1 VSENY
6 QRLGNFVLLEKLNA
20 GGMAEVYLGKS
31 IGANGVNK
39 FFAIKRILPQYADT
53 REFIDMFKEEAKI
66 AVNLDH
72 GNVVSIIEFKADK
85 NQLYLVMDYVQG
97 QNLRQLLQQK
107 KKKNLELNLPFIAYI
122 IKEVASGLEHAHKCV
137 DKSSGKSLNIIHRDM
152 SPQNIMISY
161 EGEVKIV
168 DFGIA
173 KAETAGDS
181 TKVGTLKGKFS
192 YMSPEQAEG
201 QIVDQVTDLFSLG
214 IILWELIADD
224 RLFIANN
231 EVNILKRIKECD
243 IPDIRRVVPTVP
255 PELEKIVKKAL
266 MKEKAQRYQTAG
278 ELIKDLTRFLNKEY
292 PDFTRTDFATFMKF
306 LFEEDYKANQNQL
319 VKYAK
324 IQMEAIPNPPQQ
336 QQYESAL
343 SRTFNAGNLPNKT
356 DGPPKGLLESTMHSV
371 VKPNKSQIDGAIK
384 SEVKKSNLTQAFQK
398 ISPPPNKN
406 NSNVSKIYNFSKTG
420 GAPAISGG
428 ANTGGLSPNQ
438 TQIRYRS
445 KKSTSLDGFSKFLI
459 SLFVIGGIGFANF
472 KFRWF
477 KMPFL
482 NTTKTQ
488 TTDSPAPGAI
498 EQPSKDPPIGKLI
511 VHIHSTPGKA
521 RIFLNSKDMNLY
533 TPSAIEVEPNV
544 PFSITLLSNG
554 YLPYTTRSIASTNGQ
569 KLTATLQQIPIG
581 YVNITVAMA
590 GVDTVIFVNGLRL
603 QEKPPINRYP
613 VPANTQVT
621 IRAEHAFSQTS
632 AETTITVGKDEKK
645 DVELILNPT
654 K

>member
-6 QRLGNFVLLEKLNA
+6 QRIGNFVLLEKLNA
-20 GGMAEVYLGKS
+20 GGMAEVYLAKS

-39 FFAIKRILPQYADT
+39 FFAIKRILPQYADN

-72 GNVVSIIEFKADK
+72 SNVVSIIDFKADK

-107 KKKNLELNLPFIAYI
+107 KKKNLELNLPFIVNIAR
-122 IKEVASGLEHAHKCV
+122 EVAAGLEHAHKCV
-137 DKSSGKSLNIIHRDM
+137 DKTSGKALNIIHRDM
-152 SPQNIMISY
+152 SPQNIMVSY

-201 QIVDQVTDLFSLG
+201 QIVDQLTDIFSLG
-214 IILWELIADD
+214 IILWELVADD

-255 PELEKIVKKAL
+255 AELEKIIKKAL
-266 MKEKAQRYQTAG
+266 MKDKTLRYQNAG
-278 ELIKDLTRFLNKEY
+278 EMIKDLTRFLNKEY
-292 PDFTRTDFATFMKF
+292 PDFTKTDFATFVKF
-306 LFEEDYKANQNQL
+306 LFEDEYKSNQNQL

-324 IQMEAIPNPPQQ
+324 IQMDAVPNPPQQ
-336 QQYESAL
+336 QHYESAL
-343 SRTFNAGNLPNKT
+343 SRTFNVNNNAAK
-356 DGPPKGLLESTMHSV
+356 DGPKGLFDHTHHSV
-371 VKPNKSQIDGAIK
+371 VKPNRTQLDGAMRSDTK
-384 SEVKKSNLTQAFQK
+384 RSNLTQAFQK
-398 ISPPPNKN
+398 ISPPPNKA

-420 GAPAISGG
+420 GSGPPVVPAP
-428 ANTGGLSPNQ
+428 
-438 TQIRYRS
+438 TQIRYKS
-445 KKSTSLDGFSKFLI
+445 KSKSSFDGFSKFLTLLI
-459 SLFVIGGIGFANF
+459 LLGGLGFGAVHYNFVKWPPWRPGPRPDPVEPDITAGSF
-472 KFRWF
+472 
-477 KMPFL
+477 
-482 NTTKTQ
+482 
-488 TTDSPAPGAI
+488 DSGSNN
-498 EQPSKDPPIGKLI
+498 PSFMVYIQ
-511 VHIHSTPGKA
+511 SNPGKA
-521 RIFLNSKDMNLY
+521 RIYLNSKDTGMF
-533 TPSAIEVEPNV
+533 TPSNIEVEPNT
-544 PFSITLLSNG
+544 PFTVTLLADG
-554 YLPYTTRSIASTNGQ
+554 YLPYTGRYTATFNGQ
-569 KLTATLQQIPIG
+569 KLSATLLQISIG
-581 YVNITVAMA
+581 YVNITVVNA

-613 VPANTQVT
+613 VPAGSPVK

-632 AETTITVGKDEKK
+632 AEATITVGKDEKK
-645 DVELILNPT
+645 DVELILTNNPANSN
-654 K
+654 KN